1 MDQNRVT
8 EIYDEL
14 GQMLVGLDPDPASRG
29 PGYLQELISRTRG
42 YLNRT
47 SILTQEAHQQHQWL
61 DRDLNAKKTAFQLC
75 SDEMLAGDKRVTLL
89 PNIDDRKAMINLLL
103 RDERQEIAQLEQ
115 AVREVAYVEKAIK
128 HRHKELDNTISAIRM
143 QKSLIESESRT
154 GSFYGDEGNAS
165 RGDVYAGKAG
175 TSASLDNDLDGD
187 EIGRL
192 LAESMGETGA
202 KDEDPVAPETSNV
215 SVEEPTPPQPVG
227 VTHTEEPTISE
238 KSVTD
243 ESEFDKFLQG
253 DDLDDIFAGLDTE
266 V

>member
-1 MDQNRVT
+1 MDQNRVA

-14 GQMLVGLDPDPASRG
+14 GQLLVELDPDPASRG
-29 PGYLQELISRTRG
+29 PGYLQELVSRTRG

-47 SILTQEAHQQHQWL
+47 SVLTQEAHQQHQWL

-75 SDEMLAGDKRVTLL
+75 SDELLANDKRVTLL

-103 RDERQEIAQLEQ
+103 RDDRQEIARLEQ
-115 AVREVAYVEKAIK
+115 AIREVAYVEKAIR

-154 GSFYGDEGNAS
+154 GSFYGDEGDTS
-165 RGDVYAGKAG
+165 RGDVYAGKAR
-175 TSASLDNDLDGD
+175 AAVSLDNDLDGD

-202 KDEDPVAPETSNV
+202 KDEDTVAPETSRF
-215 SVEEPTPPQPVG
+215 SVEELSTPQSVG
-227 VTHTEEPTISE
+227 VENTEASTFSE

-253 DDLDDIFAGLDTE
+253 DDLDDIFSGLG